1 MPSTPESGRGGA
13 AEEELEEEE
22 EEEEVEEERE
32 EDEDSE
38 DEAVVENGRGERKA
52 PVLRQHQTRKMIE
65 IGEGRRA
72 DPLQAQA
79 KLPVPQTT
87 HGKSVRPIMGSSRSN
102 CFVWTQG
109 DLASKSATTPPP
121 SSPSLWQTAQQSMGA
136 RTKRTNSSVENV
148 FRKDNRL
155 SASFS
160 LRSPI
165 TIGKKGPLADKE
177 NDEKDEEEEEEEEK
191 EDGRAGEKPCAI
203 YARFAMISQTIERV
217 LHLVETMQ
225 EQLVAYE
232 AMLFPTSP
240 RSPSPHCSEKQRS
253 AHSSISPCSSV
264 IEVQGKEEEKPV
276 LLQCLRSVHA
286 VLLSAQSTL
295 QPNEDVSSCSRTL
308 AANVEQEK
316 RSQSRQASLDLIAL
330 LRAHLA
336 SFRERLENGLVDD
349 AELTAQT
356 NRLGF
361 VVEYFSR
368 NLAQPVWGQVHNWG
382 VELKLPHC
390 KPTQI

>member
-1 MPSTPESGRGGA
+1 
-13 AEEELEEEE
+13 
-22 EEEEVEEERE
+22 
-32 EDEDSE
+32 
-38 DEAVVENGRGERKA
+38 
-52 PVLRQHQTRKMIE
+52 MIE

-121 SSPSLWQTAQQSMGA
+121 SSPSLWQTAQQSMVCSSSPSPSPPSPSSCNVTDPQGA